1 MNTHKYKQLSLEQRS
16 QLQLLLKMGKSK
28 KKIAEELGVHRSTVY
43 RELKRNAKKDGG
55 YSARY
60 AKQLYHEGVFIEKR
74 PSIVLEN
81 EGTGT
86 WKWIL

>member
-16 QLQLLLKMGKSK
+16 QLQLLLKMGISK
-28 KKIAEELGVHRSTVY
+28 KKLAEELGVHRSTVY

-60 AKQLYHEGVFIEKR
+60 AEGLYQGKNVLDENDDGQR
-74 PSIVLEN
+74 PCESL
-81 EGTGT
+81 
-86 WKWIL
+86 WMKS